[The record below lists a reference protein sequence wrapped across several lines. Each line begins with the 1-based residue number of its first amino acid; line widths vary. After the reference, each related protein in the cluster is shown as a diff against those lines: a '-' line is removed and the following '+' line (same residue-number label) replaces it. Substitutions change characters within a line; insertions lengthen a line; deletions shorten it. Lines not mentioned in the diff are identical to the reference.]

1 MDIMALEHCILCKRV
16 MCVLLETIQ
25 TKCQDNE
32 LLLQLKTFACFKST
46 AVVVE
51 NIQLISLARLL
62 CRYKPHTD
70 MYNA

>member
-1 MDIMALEHCILCKRV
+1 MALERCILCNRV

-32 LLLQLKTFACFKST
+32 LLLQLKAFTCFKST
-46 AVVVE
+46 AVFGE

-62 CRYKPHTD
+62 CRCKPHTG